1 MKKEIDALRN
11 YEESE
16 SALELKLTLKLGRR
30 INTKESQ
37 IGNMWRQGSS
47 PRYSCKEQQGNSET
61 EENPKDAQQRSK
73 RS

>member
-16 SALELKLTLKLGRR
+16 SALVELKLTLKLGRR
-30 INTKESQ
+30 INTIESQ

-47 PRYSCKEQQGNSET
+47 PRYSCKEQSWGFEPERT
-61 EENPKDAQQRSK
+61 GLKPG
-73 RS
+73 